1 MRIRFNDIQ
10 WLTDLSPD
18 PQILI
23 RHGVILYLN
32 QAAIGLLGVE
42 NAKEVIGLSVERF
55 IAPECLIQAREMF
68 DRLTMQQGECEQ
80 LEQKWIRRDGKL
92 LYLEV
97 RGTVVLHDDEPA
109 LSLMC
114 RNISERRKMEISL
127 RESEHRYRNLLR
139 KLPEGVVIHSDGIIV
154 YANEAACKIFRA
166 ESENDL
172 LGREILDFI
181 DSAQQEAF
189 KRRISRVKE
198 GRTETEYIAYS
209 LRCLDGETREV
220 EVSSAE
226 VYEWAGEIVV
236 QTLIRDVTERNLQEQ
251 FLRQSDK
258 LSAIGQLAAGVAH
271 EIRNPLTTLIGFTR
285 ILPEKPERVREYC
298 AIMYEELIRIQDIV
312 NEFMGLS
319 RPEQSR
325 FRLHEI
331 NQLITDL
338 IPIIQAAAILNNVD
352 IRTQLDP
359 NLPRLLVDGNQMKQV
374 FLNIM
379 KNAVEAMPDGGT
391 LTVVTRMAQERVHIQ
406 FTDTGI
412 GIPEEKIPRIGEPF
426 FTTKETG
433 SGLGVMVSYRIIQAH
448 EGRMYFVSRVGIGT
462 TVHIELP
469 IRTAMPVNK

>member
-1 MRIRFNDIQ
+1 LKIRFQDIQ
-10 WLTDLSPD
+10 WLTDLSPE
-18 PQILI
+18 PHLLVRQGKIQ
-23 RHGVILYLN
+23 YLN
-32 QAAIGLLGVE
+32 RAAIELLGVDSDK
-42 NAKEVIGLSVERF
+42 AVIGLPVERF
-55 IAPECLIQAREMF
+55 IAPECLPRAGELF
-68 DRLTMQQGECEQ
+68 DRLARQQGQGELAE
-80 LEQKWIRRDGKL
+80 LKWLRPDGKP

-97 RGTVVLHDDEPA
+97 RGSGILYCDEPA
-109 LSLMC
+109 FTLVC
-114 RNISERRKMEISL
+114 RDISERRKMENCL
-127 RESEHRYRNLLR
+127 RESELRYRNLLR

-154 YANEAACKIFRA
+154 YVNEAACKIFRA
-166 ESENDL
+166 EKEQDL

-181 DSAQQEAF
+181 DKSQREIF
-189 KRRISRVKE
+189 RRRISLVRE
-198 GRTETEYIAYS
+198 GRTETGYYAYS
-209 LRCLDGETREV
+209 LKCLDGESREV

-226 VYEWAGEIVV
+226 VYEWAGQTIV
-236 QTLIRDVTERNLQEQ
+236 QSLMRDVTERNLREQ

-298 AIMYEELIRIQDIV
+298 AIMYEELTRIQSIID
-312 NEFMGLS
+312 EFMGLS
-319 RPEQSR
+319 RPEQIR

-338 IPIIQAAAILNNVD
+338 IPIIRSAAILNNVD
-352 IRTQLDP
+352 IRTYLAPD
-359 NLPRLLVDGNQMKQV
+359 LPLLLVDGNQLKQV

-391 LTVVTRMAQERVHIQ
+391 LTVTTRVKQERVHVL

-412 GIPEEKIPRIGEPF
+412 GIPEDKIPRIGEPF

-448 EGRMYFVSRVGIGT
+448 EGRMYFVSRVGVGT

-469 IRTAMPVNK
+469 IRTSLT